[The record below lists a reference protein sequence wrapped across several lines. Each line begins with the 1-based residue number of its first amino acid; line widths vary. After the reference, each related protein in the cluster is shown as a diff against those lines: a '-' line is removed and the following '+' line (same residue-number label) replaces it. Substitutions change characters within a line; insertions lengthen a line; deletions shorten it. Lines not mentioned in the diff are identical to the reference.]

1 MVDRIVNELVDST
14 YVEELELDYV
24 GFNNETIKSIIN
36 HIKTEWCVVTTMD
49 KTMAIEAFKEKWDGV
64 CNITK
69 FAQNLDRK
77 MVEANDIDAEATVEG
92 KLQTYIES
100 MWEYNLFD
108 DMEMNKWESKLPAD
122 KTYANA
128 KTYFVPLFKTKTRI
142 TVERRQREERRGNLD
157 SANSINSARSTTSR
171 TTATKPPPSEISTML
186 SSSDMSA
193 EEQSNMV
200 EYVNNL
206 EGTLTAKN
214 EQLVAMKDMCTSFEK
229 RLDTQ
234 SKEMSSDRKEFMKM
248 MKDFAGKATT
258 NDSTNRNDGGRNRD
272 REGGGDRGRDR
283 RRGGRER
290 TPMKEQY
297 CKNCKSDAYH
307 ISKNCWEL
315 EENKAKCPNDWKSV
329 LE

>member
-1 MVDRIVNELVDST
+1 
-14 YVEELELDYV
+14 
-24 GFNNETIKSIIN
+24 
-36 HIKTEWCVVTTMD
+36 
-49 KTMAIEAFKEKWDGV
+49 
-64 CNITK
+64 
-69 FAQNLDRK
+69 
-77 MVEANDIDAEATVEG
+77 
-92 KLQTYIES
+92 
-100 MWEYNLFD
+100 
-108 DMEMNKWESKLPAD
+108 
-122 KTYANA
+122 
-128 KTYFVPLFKTKTRI
+128 
-142 TVERRQREERRGNLD
+142 
-157 SANSINSARSTTSR
+157 
-171 TTATKPPPSEISTML
+171 
-186 SSSDMSA
+186 
-193 EEQSNMV
+193 MV

-258 NDSTNRNDGGRNRD
+258 NDSANRNDGAK
-272 REGGGDRGRDR
+272 GGDRGRDR

-307 ISKNCWEL
+307 IPKNCWEL
-315 EENKAKCPNDWKSV
+315 EENKAKRPDDWKSV